1 MNASYLR
8 VIDLFCLYSHL
19 SIITY
24 NKSYVNEKDYT
35 YWLDDILCHHHV
47 FCANAKRCVNL
58 SAQNGYCF
66 IFGILFSAAPKQLRT
81 KSLVKLCCSVSF

>member
-1 MNASYLR
+1 MGKTIL
-8 VIDLFCLYSHL
+8 LGLMTFC
-19 SIITY
+19 SIIT
-24 NKSYVNEKDYT
+24 S
-35 YWLDDILCHHHV
+35 

-66 IFGILFSAAPKQLRT
+66 VFGILFSAAPKQLRT